1 MPART
6 PPTHYLFLR
15 IIALVGQ
22 STKPMT
28 VDDLSKALNI
38 PSDDVAQCIALHS
51 YFEKE
56 RVAELPMPLPVDYWV
71 PTGAEVITS
80 QMLRPK
86 QAGRMLAV
94 ERVLRDVLGSNRW
107 STGPARMER
116 ATRHSPQ
123 NGSAR

>member
-1 MPART
+1 MPIRT

-15 IIALVGQ
+15 IIAMVGQ

-28 VDDLSKALNI
+28 VDDLSKALNT
-38 PSDDVAQCIALHS
+38 PSDVVAQCIALHVYS
-51 YFEKE
+51 EKQE
-56 RVAELPMPLPVDYWV
+56 GAQLSMPLADYWV
-71 PTGAEVITS
+71 PTGARVITS

-94 ERVLRDVLGSNRW
+94 EKVMHDVLGGDCW

-116 ATRHSPQ
+116 ATRPQKGSP
-123 NGSAR
+123 AR